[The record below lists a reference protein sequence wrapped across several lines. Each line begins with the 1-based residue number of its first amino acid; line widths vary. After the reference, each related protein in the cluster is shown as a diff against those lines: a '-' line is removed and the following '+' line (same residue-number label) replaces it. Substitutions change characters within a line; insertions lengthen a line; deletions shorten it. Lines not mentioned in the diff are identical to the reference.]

1 MKWSIVSILSL
12 QKSFLTIIFCKET
25 NKVERDFFNYTK
37 PARNYTKNSCTQ
49 FSYKNEVILYN
60 NRRIAQGL
68 SVYLLYKHNN
78 PSCFDMNSKP
88 KMKVIKVSHFM
99 VENRYRL
106 ARHLCLLTGVLI
118 LLAFSYWIRDI
129 PSPHKYYNLATVYV
143 SMMMMSYANI
153 YILVPRLFF
162 REHYIGYFFLLFLLV
177 FVFLLS
183 ISWLLRQIPSD
194 LPFEKSTDTY
204 RTGFYDALMSLIPI
218 ILVTTMIK
226 LFQRWT
232 LDNAEINEL
241 KDNSVAIE
249 MDILRNQISPH
260 FLFNML
266 NGIKAT
272 MRTDTQKAES
282 MIFKLSDFLRYQL
295 YENTA
300 DKTFFKSELNFLTN
314 LIELEKTRRENFT
327 TSITTDI
334 PQEEINSLL
343 IPPNLFTIFVENA
356 VKHSVSIGLEESY
369 VNIHFE
375 KRDNR
380 LCVTCANSKDPVY
393 SHRINKKPGGIGLA
407 NIRRRLE
414 LLYGDDCR
422 LHTIDD
428 EYTHTVKLSIPL

>member
-1 MKWSIVSILSL
+1 MS
-12 QKSFLTIIFCKET
+12 
-25 NKVERDFFNYTK
+25 
-37 PARNYTKNSCTQ
+37 
-49 FSYKNEVILYN
+49 
-60 NRRIAQGL
+60 
-68 SVYLLYKHNN
+68 
-78 PSCFDMNSKP
+78 SKP
-88 KMKVIKVSHFM
+88 KIQDIKVSHFI
-99 VENRYRL
+99 VEDRYRL
-106 ARHLCLLTGVLI
+106 ARHLVFLTGVLL
-118 LLAFSYWIRDI
+118 LLAFSYWMRDI
-129 PSPHKYYNLATVYV
+129 PGPHKYYNLAIVYIG
-143 SMMMMSYANI
+143 MMMMSYANI

-162 REHYIGYFFLLFLLV
+162 KGYYIRYFIMLFLLV

-183 ISWLLRQIPSD
+183 MSWLLRQIPSGIT
-194 LPFEKSTDTY
+194 LEKPADSY
-204 RTGFYDALMSLIPI
+204 RTGFYDALMTLIPI
-218 ILVTTMIK
+218 ILVSTMIK

-241 KDNSVAIE
+241 KDTTVAIE

-272 MRTDTQKAES
+272 MRTDTEKAES

-300 DKTFFKSELNFLTN
+300 DKTFFKSELDFLTN

-334 PQEEINSLL
+334 PKEEINSLL

-356 VKHSVSIGLEESY
+356 VKHSVSMGLENSY
-369 VNIHFE
+369 VNVHF
-375 KRDNR
+375 KKMHNR
-380 LCVTCANSKDPVY
+380 LCITCANSKDPVY
-393 SHRINKKPGGIGLA
+393 SNRTNKRPGGIGLV

-414 LLYGDDCR
+414 LLYGDDCQ
-422 LHTIDD
+422 LQTIDD

>member
-1 MKWSIVSILSL
+1 MAR
-12 QKSFLTIIFCKET
+12 FPRIFVT
-25 NKVERDFFNYTK
+25 
-37 PARNYTKNSCTQ
+37 
-49 FSYKNEVILYN
+49 SY
-60 NRRIAQGL
+60 
-68 SVYLLYKHNN
+68 
-78 PSCFDMNSKP
+78 PSRFEMSSSKP
-88 KMKVIKVSHFM
+88 KIQDIAVSHFI
-99 VENRYRL
+99 VEDRYRL
-106 ARHLCLLTGVLI
+106 ARHLFFSTGVLI
-118 LLAFSYWIRDI
+118 LLAFSIWTRDI
-129 PSPHKYYNLATVYV
+129 PGPHKYYHLAIVYT
-143 SMMMMSYANI
+143 SMIMMSYANI

-162 REHYIGYFFLLFLLV
+162 RGHYIGYFILLFLLV

-183 ISWLLRQIPSD
+183 MSWLLRHIPSGIA
-194 LPFEKSTDTY
+194 LEKLANAY
-204 RTGFYDALMSLIPI
+204 RTGFYDALMTLIPI

-241 KDNSVAIE
+241 KDTTVAIE
-249 MDILRNQISPH
+249 KDILRNQLSPH

-266 NGIKAT
+266 NVIKAT
-272 MRTDTQKAES
+272 MRTDTEKAEH

-334 PQEEINSLL
+334 PQEEINCLL

-356 VKHSVSIGLEESY
+356 VKHSVSIGLEASY
-369 VNIHFE
+369 VNVHFE
-375 KRDNR
+375 KIHNR
-380 LCVTCANSKDPVY
+380 LCITCTNSKDPVY
-393 SHRINKKPGGIGLA
+393 SNRMNKKPGGIGLA

-422 LHTIDD
+422 LQTTAD

>member
-1 MKWSIVSILSL
+1 MRNRPRIQDIQVSRFIV
-12 QKSFLTIIFCKET
+12 E
-25 NKVERDFFNYTK
+25 D
-37 PARNYTKNSCTQ
+37 
-49 FSYKNEVILYN
+49 
-60 NRRIAQGL
+60 
-68 SVYLLYKHNN
+68 
-78 PSCFDMNSKP
+78 
-88 KMKVIKVSHFM
+88 
-99 VENRYRL
+99 RYRL
-106 ARHLCLLTGVLI
+106 ARHLFLLIGVFI
-118 LLAFSYWIRDI
+118 LLAFSNWMRVI
-129 PSPHKYYNLATVYV
+129 PGPSKYYNLATVYLGI
-143 SMMMMSYANI
+143 MMMSYTNI

-162 REHYIGYFFLLFLLV
+162 RGRYVWYFILLFLSI
-177 FVFLLS
+177 FASLLS
-183 ISWLLRQIPSD
+183 ISWLLRQIPGD
-194 LPFEKSTDTY
+194 IDFEKSAESY
-204 RTGFYDALMSLIPI
+204 RTGFYDALMTLIPI

-241 KDNSVAIE
+241 KDTSAAIE

-272 MRTDTQKAES
+272 MRTDTEKAER

-300 DKTFFKSELNFLTN
+300 DKTFFKSELDFLTN

-327 TSITTDI
+327 TSIATDI
-334 PQEEINSLL
+334 PQKDINSLF

-369 VNIHFE
+369 VNIHF
-375 KRDNR
+375 KKTHNR
-380 LCVTCANSKDPVY
+380 LHFTCTNSKDVVY
-393 SHRINKKPGGIGLA
+393 SNRTNKKPGGIGLA

-414 LLYGDDCR
+414 LLYGDDC
-422 LHTIDD
+422 LLQTVAD

>member
-1 MKWSIVSILSL
+1 M
-12 QKSFLTIIFCKET
+12 
-25 NKVERDFFNYTK
+25 
-37 PARNYTKNSCTQ
+37 
-49 FSYKNEVILYN
+49 
-60 NRRIAQGL
+60 
-68 SVYLLYKHNN
+68 YLDY
-78 PSCFDMNSKP
+78 
-88 KMKVIKVSHFM
+88 
-99 VENRYRL
+99 
-106 ARHLCLLTGVLI
+106 
-118 LLAFSYWIRDI
+118 
-129 PSPHKYYNLATVYV
+129 
-143 SMMMMSYANI
+143 
-153 YILVPRLFF
+153 FF
-162 REHYIGYFFLLFLLV
+162 RGHYIGYFILLFLLV

-194 LPFEKSTDTY
+194 INFEKSTDSY

-266 NGIKAT
+266 NGIKVT

-314 LIELEKTRRENFT
+314 LIELEKTRRENFN

-334 PQEEINSLL
+334 PQEEINTLL

-369 VNIHFE
+369 INIHFE
-375 KRDNR
+375 KIDNR
-380 LCVTCANSKDPVY
+380 LCITCANSKDPVY
-393 SHRINKKPGGIGLA
+393 SNRMNKKPGGIGLA

-422 LHTIDD
+422 LQTIDD
-428 EYTHTVKLSIPL
+428 DYNHTVKLSIPL